1 MTVDPNAP
9 APTARFGEDKTVLV
23 VEDEHRV
30 RRVTATRLIDL
41 GFRVLEAG
49 DGTAALEMLATH
61 PEIEILYSDVV
72 MPGALSGLDLA
83 RRAQELYP
91 DLHIVLTSAYSAE
104 LMHETAAGLDFHVLH
119 KPYRQAELARVFRD
133 ALQAGA
139 PAAGSARS

>member
-9 APTARFGEDKTVLV
+9 APATRFGEDKTVLV
-23 VEDEHRV
+23 VEDEHRLL
-30 RRVTATRLIDL
+30 RVTATRLADL

-83 RRAQELYP
+83 KRVQELYP
-91 DLHIVLTSAYSAE
+91 HVHVILTSGYSAE
-104 LMHETAAGLDFHVLH
+104 LMRETEGGLDLDVLR
-119 KPYRQAELARVFRD
+119 KPYRQPDLVRVFHE
-133 ALQAGA
+133 ALQARA
-139 PAAGSARS
+139 AAAGTAKS